1 MVHSRFLSAPGTS
14 FATRHDACG
23 LTLVELLIALV
34 IGAAVMAGAARVLIG
49 DVRSSSSQEAIQ
61 RLREHWG
68 RVNYFVDTE
77 VREGIGVSITAGT
90 GSCSDAA
97 NPRLTIMVPAAGAT
111 GTIHYYEQAG
121 SIWRCGPDINAD
133 GTLDF
138 ATITNG
144 ILVENATMQ
153 TTITNGTNVSYTVE
167 LRSRSDAGG
176 LTYSGSSQA
185 HTSGRSCDTTSG
197 ICY

>member
-1 MVHSRFLSAPGTS
+1 MRV
-14 FATRHDACG
+14 
-23 LTLVELLIALV
+23 
-34 IGAAVMAGAARVLIG
+34 AV
-49 DVRSSSSQEAIQ
+49 SSSVA
-61 RLREHWG
+61 
-68 RVNYFVDTE
+68 VN
-77 VREGIGVSITAGT
+77 RKPPS
-90 GSCSDAA
+90 
-97 NPRLTIMVPAAGAT
+97 MVPAAGAT
-111 GTIHYYEQAG
+111 GTIHNYEQAG
-121 SIWRCGPDINAD
+121 SLWRCGPDINAD

-185 HTSGRSCDTTSG
+185 HTSGRSCNNTSG